1 MSQLNLTP
9 DQLLATTRSVR
20 KRLDLTRPVPMELI
34 RECLELAVQAPTGG
48 NSQTWQFVV
57 VTDTEKRKCLGEI
70 YLKGWQTYRSMPP
83 EAGQRLPRDPAR
95 LATLSRIVDSADYL
109 AEHMHEVPMLLL
121 PCIVGRTDN
130 APVVAQAGVWGSILP
145 AAWSFMLA
153 ARERGLGSAWTTVH
167 LFYEQE
173 AADLLGIPF
182 ETIMQTALIP
192 VAYTIGTDFAP
203 AKREPLDKVLH
214 VDGW

>member
-1 MSQLNLTP
+1 M
-9 DQLLATTRSVR
+9 
-20 KRLDLTRPVPMELI
+20 
-34 RECLELAVQAPTGG
+34 APQGG
-48 NSQTWQFVV
+48 
-57 VTDTEKRKCLGEI
+57 
-70 YLKGWQTYRSMPP
+70 
-83 EAGQRLPRDPAR
+83 LPRDPAR

-109 AEHMHEVPMLLL
+109 AEHMHEVPVLLL
-121 PCIVGRTDN
+121 PCIFGRTDN

-182 ETIMQTALIP
+182 DTVMQAALIP

-203 AKREPLDKVLH
+203 AKREPLDKVLR
-214 VDGW
+214 VDGWWSGAPGLA